1 MMLQGPL
8 GQPQWQVPPDVF
20 MPSSRE
26 GGINAPL
33 LGNAYI
39 QSRAPV
45 PDADAVIEMYRILVT
60 GALPG
65 VKLAMWKRQKFK
77 EAGRQQRIETSLV
90 ALNGPQPTTLT
101 AIQWKTLLEE
111 IEEED

>member
-1 MMLQGPL
+1 MMLQGQL
-8 GQPQWQVPPDVF
+8 GQPQWHVPPDAL

-26 GGINAPL
+26 GISAPL
-33 LGNAYI
+33 LGNTYI

-45 PDADAVIEMYRILVT
+45 PDADTVIEMYRILAA
-60 GALPG
+60 GALPS
-65 VKLAMWKRQKFK
+65 VRLAMWKRQKFK
-77 EAGRQQRIETSLV
+77 EAGRLQRIETSLM
-90 ALNGPQPTTLT
+90 ALNGPQPTSLT

>member
-1 MMLQGPL
+1 MMLQGQL
-8 GQPQWQVPPDVF
+8 GQPQWHVPPDTL
-20 MPSSRE
+20 MPSSLE
-26 GGINAPL
+26 GINAPL

-45 PDADAVIEMYRILVT
+45 PNADTVIEMYRILVT

-65 VKLAMWKRQKFK
+65 IKLAAWKRQKFK
-77 EAGRQQRIETSLV
+77 EAGRQQRIESSLA
-90 ALNGPQPTTLT
+90 ALDGPRPTTLT

-111 IEEED
+111 IDEED

>member
-1 MMLQGPL
+1 MMLQGQL
-8 GQPQWQVPPDVF
+8 GQPQWHVPPDVL
-20 MPSSRE
+20 MPSSPE
-26 GGINAPL
+26 GINAPL
-33 LGNAYI
+33 LGNTYI

-45 PDADAVIEMYRILVT
+45 PDAETVIEMYRILVT

-77 EAGRQQRIETSLV
+77 EAGRQQRIEASLV
-90 ALNGPQPTTLT
+90 ALNAPQPTNLT
-101 AIQWKTLLEE
+101 VVQWKALLEE